1 MKIIPRRILK
11 ILPISTA
18 PNNHYGIYIESGNS
32 DKNIILTGTMKEN
45 AEPSIL
51 KDLIDKY
58 AYASTLLYFVE
69 NFNIDNDIN
78 KNDLL
83 EDINVLLH
91 SRCRVVN
98 EKAPLLTKIG
108 DYPIYEA
115 SNYILRGDGVKK
127 IKESFNLKEDVDIND
142 ITPEFLK
149 TREYDDVIK
158 GFITC
163 PKCKNVFEEDALIE
177 DYNDYPD
184 DYNGPIDND
193 PISFKC
199 PYCGYETR
207 NEENFSDA
215 WIDDLEDAPNKSEY
229 ISSDLQEGTQAF
241 DIAAKVDYSFQSAP
255 TPANPSSKRKYEAIE
270 IKELDESTYLNLTG
284 FIKDVDGFYKRGNYV
299 LVKESA
305 TNKLTVIH
313 KSKLKEAV
321 IEKINQPKDIS
332 KIIKDKVE
340 EKYNDRYEVKT
351 GDSNIVNGI
360 IISDKTNNPKDLIE
374 LTDFINSIMSSLK
387 YDKTD
392 YEIDTKKNN
401 LVITIFKEKNTKSE
415 DKVSQSA

>member
-115 SNYILRGDGVKK
+115 SNYILGGDGVKK

-149 TREYDDVIK
+149 TREYDDVISVMK
-158 GFITC
+158 
-163 PKCKNVFEEDALIE
+163 
-177 DYNDYPD
+177 
-184 DYNGPIDND
+184 
-193 PISFKC
+193 
-199 PYCGYETR
+199 
-207 NEENFSDA
+207 
-215 WIDDLEDAPNKSEY
+215 
-229 ISSDLQEGTQAF
+229 
-241 DIAAKVDYSFQSAP
+241 
-255 TPANPSSKRKYEAIE
+255 
-270 IKELDESTYLNLTG
+270 
-284 FIKDVDGFYKRGNYV
+284 
-299 LVKESA
+299 
-305 TNKLTVIH
+305 
-313 KSKLKEAV
+313 
-321 IEKINQPKDIS
+321 
-332 KIIKDKVE
+332 
-340 EKYNDRYEVKT
+340 
-351 GDSNIVNGI
+351 
-360 IISDKTNNPKDLIE
+360 
-374 LTDFINSIMSSLK
+374 
-387 YDKTD
+387 
-392 YEIDTKKNN
+392 
-401 LVITIFKEKNTKSE
+401 
-415 DKVSQSA
+415 